1 MLLRP
6 AFESRAGFVTTP
18 ISQAWHGRGK
28 GDQACA
34 SFHHQ
39 RVHPYKPKFSIPE
52 LTSPSTW
59 GCSRINKLCFGKLR
73 ALVQGCTGHKYST
86 QASGRASPASVLPEV
101 LLQLRDGRQQLLAL
115 VAAKRQL
122 QELRSPILNSHSAN
136 FLNHL
141 DHSCKQEIRFRSQ
154 LLWTASKMSRK
165 KSKNISI
172 NRPAILKLTRLKL
185 DFTLGKCT

>member
-1 MLLRP
+1 MCQLP
-6 AFESRAGFVTTP
+6 SPEST
-18 ISQAWHGRGK
+18 
-28 GDQACA
+28 
-34 SFHHQ
+34 
-39 RVHPYKPKFSIPE
+39 PYKSKFPIPE
-52 LTSPSTW
+52 LTSPPTW

-73 ALVQGCTGHKYST
+73 ALVQGCTGHRHGT
-86 QASGRASPASVLPEV
+86 QVPGRASPAPVLPEV

-141 DHSCKQEIRFRSQ
+141 DHSYKQKIRFRSQ

-165 KSKNISI
+165 KAKNMLIVSI
-172 NRPAILKLTRLKL
+172 NRSAILKLTRFKL